1 MRMELKLGIPEIRA
15 YMEAEFPQ
23 IRGRFELLDLAPGF
37 LKARMAVTEAD
48 LRPGGTISG
57 PSIFALV
64 DCAFYMATLAV
75 VGREALAVT
84 TSCAID
90 FMRKPAP
97 GDLVAEARVLKLGR
111 ALSVGDVLVFSPGVD
126 GPVARAG
133 VTFSIPP
140 KRGAA

>member
-1 MRMELKLGIPEIRA
+1 MELKLGIPEIRA
-15 YMEAEFPQ
+15 YVEAEFPQ

>member
-1 MRMELKLGIPEIRA
+1 MELKLGIPEIRA

>member
-1 MRMELKLGIPEIRA
+1 MELKLGIPEIRA

-75 VGREALAVT
+75 VGCEALAVT

>member
-1 MRMELKLGIPEIRA
+1 MELKLGIPEIRA
-15 YMEAEFPQ
+15 YVEAEFPQ

-75 VGREALAVT
+75 VGGEALAVT